1 MADQPIDPLNDDEL
15 PDARLFWRWVGRS
28 VRPYAGWALVA
39 LGALAILLGY
49 LGVSRE
55 SLVAKQ
61 LPYLISGGIFGIA
74 LVALGAYY
82 LMTEDLRHDSGR
94 LDRLERMVVELHA
107 MLLARS
113 DAPSAE
119 EVQHAVDL
127 LDGRSTSN
135 GSTPDK
141 SQPVQLV
148 ALPDSQRYHR
158 SDCRMVYGKSGL
170 EEVSATTI
178 RRRNLQPCSMCDPV
192 VLVGA

>member
-1 MADQPIDPLNDDEL
+1 MADLPIDITDDEL
-15 PDARLFWRWVGRS
+15 PDAKLFWRWVGRS
-28 VRPYAGWALVA
+28 VRPYAGWVLVA

-61 LPYLISGGIFGIA
+61 LPYLISGGIFGLG

-82 LMTEDLRHDSGR
+82 LMTEDLRRDSGR
-94 LDRLERMVVELHA
+94 LDRLERMVLELHA
-107 MLLARS
+107 VLLARA

-119 EVQHAVDL
+119 TIAYSVNL
-127 LDGRSTSN
+127 LEGRATAN
-135 GSTPDK
+135 GSTPDAD
-141 SQPVQLV
+141 QAVQVV

-170 EEVSATTI
+170 EEVSANTI